1 MHVFSTRCDKIK
13 QKNVSE
19 NATSLANQVSYRRC
33 GYLVSQDEIFSLVAS
48 VKNAMLEIDVFEEKQ
63 MIDFEL
69 YSHTDKY
76 SPITNMLQADA
87 TPLQAV
93 SSDTPA
99 TEIDFRMSSNFVGN
113 VPRPRPAHIPQA
125 QWDLYFVNHIEP
137 RYFSAAKR
145 GVEDLFQVMELRQGS
160 SATLMGE
167 RSTVLEDASMDVYQS
182 KARSLL
188 YVHVFN

>member
-1 MHVFSTRCDKIK
+1 
-13 QKNVSE
+13 
-19 NATSLANQVSYRRC
+19 
-33 GYLVSQDEIFSLVAS
+33 
-48 VKNAMLEIDVFEEKQ
+48 
-63 MIDFEL
+63 
-69 YSHTDKY
+69 
-76 SPITNMLQADA
+76 MLQANA
-87 TPLQAV
+87 TPLQTV
-93 SSDTPA
+93 SSLTPA
-99 TEIDFRMSSNFVGN
+99 PEIDFRMSSNFVGN
-113 VPRPRPAHIPQA
+113 VPRPRPAHIPPA

-145 GVEDLFQVMELRQGS
+145 GVEELFQIMELRQGS